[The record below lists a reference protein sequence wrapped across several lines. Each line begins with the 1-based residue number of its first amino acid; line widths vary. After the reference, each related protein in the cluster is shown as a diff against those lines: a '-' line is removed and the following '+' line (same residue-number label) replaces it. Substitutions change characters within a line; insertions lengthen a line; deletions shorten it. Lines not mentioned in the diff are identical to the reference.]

1 MLNNESSPTVT
12 HCTFIGNSAGVAGG
26 GIKNAGNCNTTVTN
40 CIFTANSAKSGGG
53 MGNHDNSSPTVDNCT
68 FSGNSAVQEGGGM
81 NNSNGCSPTLTNCT
95 FSDNSSGWAGGGMYN
110 FGGSRPTLTNCILWG
125 NTAPSGPQIY
135 NDGRSSSAT
144 VSYSDVKGSWP
155 GTGNINADPLF
166 LDPNDGDL
174 RLLPGSACI
183 DAGDNT
189 VVPPDMLDLDRDG
202 NTAEPIPFDIEG
214 RPRFVDQYDITDT
227 GYGTAPIV
235 DMGAFEA
242 NYIEVAM
249 KFTPQ
254 ALNLRSKGKWLKAH
268 LVLPEGFD
276 VNDVDTNTRCHR
288 AA

>member
-1 MLNNESSPTVT
+1 
-12 HCTFIGNSAGVAGG
+12 
-26 GIKNAGNCNTTVTN
+26 
-40 CIFTANSAKSGGG
+40 
-53 MGNHDNSSPTVDNCT
+53 
-68 FSGNSAVQEGGGM
+68 
-81 NNSNGCSPTLTNCT
+81 
-95 FSDNSSGWAGGGMYN
+95 
-110 FGGSRPTLTNCILWG
+110 
-125 NTAPSGPQIY
+125 
-135 NDGRSSSAT
+135 
-144 VSYSDVKGSWP
+144 
-155 GTGNINADPLF
+155 
-166 LDPNDGDL
+166 
-174 RLLPGSACI
+174 LLPGSACI